1 MVDEK
6 WLMNIVQETVL
17 LLAGQTVGRQ
27 LTDSRND
34 F

>member
-1 MVDEK
+1 MADEYCT
-6 WLMNIVQETVL
+6 ETVL
-17 LLAGQTVGRQ
+17 LLGGQTVGRQ